1 MKQTSNLLN
10 KEFKVI
16 KRLTE
21 LPRRMYEHSE
31 NFNKGIKNTK
41 KYQTEV
47 FAEMKNTLDG
57 FNKRL
62 GKAEE

>member
-1 MKQTSNLLN
+1 MMKQTSNLLN

-21 LPRRMYEHSE
+21 LRRRMYEHSE

-41 KYQTEV
+41 KV
-47 FAEMKNTLDG
+47 PNRSFC
-57 FNKRL
+57 
-62 GKAEE
+62 

>member
-21 LPRRMYEHSE
+21 LRRRMYEHSE

-41 KYQTEV
+41 KV
-47 FAEMKNTLDG
+47 PNRSFAEMKKKQDG
-57 FNKRL
+57 FNRRL
-62 GKAEE
+62 GEAGE

>member
-1 MKQTSNLLN
+1 MKQTSNLLH

-21 LPRRMYEHSE
+21 LRRRMYEHSE

-41 KYQTEV
+41 KV
-47 FAEMKNTLDG
+47 PNRSFAEMKKKQDG
-57 FNKRL
+57 FNRRL
-62 GKAEE
+62 GEAGE

>member
-1 MKQTSNLLN
+1 
-10 KEFKVI
+10 
-16 KRLTE
+16 
-21 LPRRMYEHSE
+21 MYEHSE

>member
-21 LPRRMYEHSE
+21 LRRRMYEHSE

-41 KYQTEV
+41 KV
-47 FAEMKNTLDG
+47 PNRSFAEMTKKQDG
-57 FNKRL
+57 FNRRL
-62 GKAEE
+62 GEAGE